1 MSTHNCTKVLDL
13 DFPRKA
19 TERQKPLVAATT
31 CFDLHMNI
39 APTQLQ
45 LCDKKNRHNF
55 SEEEVWA
62 EEKPYFFMKIGCLCS
77 QGTKVQSNWIF
88 FPQNGKTAVGLKLT
102 KSSEFLFFFLTFTLS
117 FSFFSF
123 ESFTLPTTY
132 KSFVYKK
139 SAVMDMSEYKHYSLQ
154 LLYRL
159 V

>member
-1 MSTHNCTKVLDL
+1 
-13 DFPRKA
+13 
-19 TERQKPLVAATT
+19 
-31 CFDLHMNI
+31 MNI

-77 QGTKVQSNWIF
+77 QGTIVQSNWIF

-123 ESFTLPTTY
+123 ESFTLPTTH
-132 KSFVYKK
+132 KSFVCKK
-139 SAVMDMSEYKHYSLQ
+139 SAVMDMSEYKHHSLQ

-159 V
+159 VWID